1 MGPKDDDDYFTCITK
16 AFEVLGVPHKR
27 RAYDSVDPTIDD
39 DVPAEFGKNSK
50 KDFFQVSKQRFYYFK
65 PSETFSY

>member
-1 MGPKDDDDYFTCITK
+1 M
-16 AFEVLGVPHKR
+16 LGVPHKR